1 MEKNLEAPVIFRP
14 KTNAPPP
21 RPPVTPSATCRH
33 GRECLACRVMA
44 QALREASN
52 AR

>member
-1 MEKNLEAPVIFRP
+1 MLTTLQASKP
-14 KTNAPPP
+14 KLLNSAA
-21 RPPVTPSATCRH
+21 RPPVTSHATCRH
-33 GRECLACRVMA
+33 GRECVACRIIA